1 MVWQALKILTCSSQ
15 VRYPSFPG
23 RTQVSFTRPSIPTA
37 MGQSRFLSSNPIYTR
52 SNPPSVSLDLDTFT
66 FVHVIMCVKWRSKV
80 NNQS

>member
-1 MVWQALKILTCSSQ
+1 
-15 VRYPSFPG
+15 
-23 RTQVSFTRPSIPTA
+23 